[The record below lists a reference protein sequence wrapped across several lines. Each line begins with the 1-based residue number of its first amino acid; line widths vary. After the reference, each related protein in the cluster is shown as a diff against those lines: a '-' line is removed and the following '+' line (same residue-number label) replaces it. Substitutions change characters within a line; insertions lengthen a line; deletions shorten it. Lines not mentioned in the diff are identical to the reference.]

1 MVLSIERNGSKNLP
15 VFTKENKAMERVLII
30 STDAALTDN
39 LRREITHDGYDCA
52 SVTGDDALKTIN
64 RQALHLIIVDNS
76 RRFDTGAMELI
87 ASIKKRKELPVIALV
102 ASEDL
107 AGIDDFDEID
117 DFIIYPYDE
126 TELLMRLKRLLQK
139 NKKSDSDGKIQRN
152 GLTIDLVTCEVT
164 VDGKKADLTYKEY
177 ELLKLMA
184 GSPGRVFTREAL
196 LDKIWGYDYF
206 GGDRTVDVHMRRL
219 RSKIEDANHTY
230 IETVRN
236 IGYRFTKGS

>member
-1 MVLSIERNGSKNLP
+1 
-15 VFTKENKAMERVLII
+15 MERILII

-39 LRREITHDGYDCA
+39 LRREITHGGYDCA
-52 SVTGDDALKTIN
+52 SVTGDDYLKAIN
-64 RQALHLIIVDNS
+64 RQALRLIIIDIS
-76 RRFDTGAMELI
+76 RRFDTGVMELI
-87 ASIKKRKELPVIALV
+87 ANIKKRKELPVIALV

-139 NKKSDSDGKIQRN
+139 NKKSDNDEKIQRN

>member
-1 MVLSIERNGSKNLP
+1 MALSTAKNNNIKLP
-15 VFTKENKAMERVLII
+15 AFTDGKKVMERVLII
-30 STDAALTDN
+30 TGDITITDN
-39 LRREITHDGYDCA
+39 LRREITLGGYDCSSA
-52 SVTGDDALKTIN
+52 TCEDAQKVIET
-64 RQALHLIIVDNS
+64 RSPHLIILDCNHH
-76 RRFDTGAMELI
+76 FDTDTVELI
-87 ASIKKRKELPVIALV
+87 VNIIKRKKIPVIILI

-107 AGIDDFDEID
+107 ASLDNNNEID

-126 TELLMRLKRLLQK
+126 TELLLRVKRLLRK
-139 NKKSDSDGKIQRN
+139 NNKSDNNEIIKRN

-164 VDGKKADLTYKEY
+164 VDGIKADLTYKEY

-184 GSPGRVFTREAL
+184 GNPGRVFTREAL

-236 IGYRFTKGS
+236 IGYRFTKDR

>member
-1 MVLSIERNGSKNLP
+1 MKRNGTKKLP
-15 VFTKENKAMERVLII
+15 AFTDGNSVMERVLII
-30 STDAALTDN
+30 TADTAATDTM
-39 LRREITHDGYDCA
+39 RREIARGGYDCA
-52 SVTGDDALKTIN
+52 SIACDDALQKIET
-64 RQALHLIIVDNS
+64 QAPHLIIADNS
-76 RRFDTGAMELI
+76 RRFDKSATELTVNL
-87 ASIKKRKELPVIALV
+87 KKQKKMPVIALV
-102 ASEDL
+102 TAEDL
-107 AGIDDFDEID
+107 ASLDDYNEID
-117 DFIIYPYDE
+117 DFIIYPYDN
-126 TELLMRLKRLLQK
+126 TELLLRIKRLLRQTGEA
-139 NKKSDSDGKIQRN
+139 DGNERIKRN

-196 LDKIWGYDYF
+196 LNKIWGYDYY

-236 IGYRFTKGS
+236 IGYRFTKSS

>member
-1 MVLSIERNGSKNLP
+1 MVLSIERNGSKILQ
-15 VFTKENKAMERVLII
+15 VSTKEIKAMERILII

-39 LRREITHDGYDCA
+39 LRREITHGGYDCA
-52 SVTGDDALKTIN
+52 SVAGDDALKAIDSQSP
-64 RQALHLIIVDNS
+64 RLIIVDNS
-76 RRFDTGAMELI
+76 RRFDAGAMELI

-102 ASEDL
+102 AAEDL
-107 AGIDDFDEID
+107 AGLDDYDIIDDFT
-117 DFIIYPYDE
+117 IYPYDE
-126 TELLMRLKRLLQK
+126 TELLLRVKRLLQK
-139 NKKSDSDGKIQRN
+139 NKKSESDGIIQRN

-219 RSKIEDANHTY
+219 RSKIEDANHNY

-236 IGYRFTKGS
+236 VGYRFTKRS